1 VQEAEGQAPGVR
13 RSHKPLLESFP
24 RSNYTSVTQFSG
36 ERSCTLS
43 ASFQEF
49 SEKLQKLIGKFQAEK
64 DYYLSGDYL
73 EAQARVDFVTPL
85 FKALGWDVENEAGL
99 AHHRREVIVERG
111 ESETTGRPDYNFR
124 IGGQTKFFV
133 EAKAPSEALSN
144 PHHIL
149 QAKGYVWNTRQV
161 FFVILTDFVEFRFYD
176 ASRQPDERNPDEGLL
191 LDLKYGDYLSSLEKL
206 WEYSKERVAAG
217 SLDALLPKARRAPHL
232 RKQVDD
238 VFLDEMTGWREELA
252 KDIHKRNPALTAKQL
267 NEVVQRLLDRVV
279 FIRIAEDRHVMEKRQ
294 LAEVVEEWETH
305 GGKFPIFDWLNDLFH
320 KINEDFN
327 GEIFKPHLSEE
338 IQIDS
343 EILARI
349 IKRLYPPQSPYRFDV
364 IGVELLGSIYE
375 RYLGNTIRLTPK
387 QVRVEEKPEVRKA
400 GGVYY
405 TPKYIVDYIV
415 KNTVGKVIEGKTPKQ
430 IEKIRILDPACGS
443 GSFLI
448 GAFQY
453 LIDYHTQWYLEHPE
467 QEVRHAHPSLDFMRE
482 VHTDPDG
489 SKRLSVYRKAKILRN
504 NLFGVDIDPQ
514 AVEITM
520 MSLYLKA
527 LEGEQS
533 QLPPKQHLLPELKYN
548 IQCGN
553 SLIGPDIYDQG
564 VLFAEEEKDR
574 INAFDWNYIPSV
586 AAGGVYPAGRD
597 PRVGEGS
604 ALPKAS
610 GSPEGSPTR
619 ARRERTSPGAPAP
632 SIGQV
637 TKDGGFDVVIGNPPY
652 IRIQAMKEWAPVEV
666 EFYKDHYKA
675 ASSGNYDIYVVFVE
689 KGLRLLNEHGK
700 LGFICPHKFFN
711 AQYGAPL
718 RKLLSEGKNLSH
730 VAHFGDQQVFE
741 GATTYTCL
749 LFLEKAGSKQLQIEK
764 VNDLEAWR
772 ATGEA
777 TEGKIPAA
785 AITGSEWSF
794 KVGAGTELFEK
805 LAQMKVKL
813 DDVAARIYQG
823 PITSADT
830 VYLFKD
836 FEQGKKKGNTKVL
849 SPELNEWVEI
859 ESGLLKPVVRSGSIN
874 RHSAQPT
881 ALVLFPYEV
890 KDCSA
895 RLLTPAE
902 MERDY
907 PMGWDYL
914 NRNRRLLENR
924 EKGKFKDAEWYRFG
938 RTQNLGMWEQPKLMV
953 PYMVTQL
960 AAYLDRTDGFYFINV
975 TTGGYGVTSAD
986 PTISLPY
993 LCGVLNSRLL
1003 DFYFKSVTTP
1013 FHGGYFAA
1021 NKQYIERLPIRPID
1035 FSDPADKARHDKMV
1049 ALVDRMLALNK
1060 QKHSGKLAP
1069 SQVDRVDREI
1079 AATDPEIDDLVYNLY
1094 GITDEERR
1102 IVEEG

>member
-1 VQEAEGQAPGVR
+1 LPSSIETL
-13 RSHKPLLESFP
+13 RSDLE
-24 RSNYTSVTQFSG
+24 
-36 ERSCTLS
+36 
-43 ASFQEF
+43 
-49 SEKLQKLIGKFQAEK
+49 KLIGKFQAEK

-73 EAQARVDFVTPL
+73 EAQARVDFITPL
-85 FKALGWDVENEAGL
+85 FKALGWDVENQAGL
-99 AHHRREVIVERG
+99 AHHQREVIVERG

-133 EAKAPSEALSN
+133 EANAPSETLSS

-176 ASRQPDERNPDEGLL
+176 ASRQPDERNPDDGLL
-191 LDLKYGDYLSSLEKL
+191 LDLNYGDYLSNLEKL
-206 WEYSKERVAAG
+206 WEFSKERVAAG

-267 NEVVQRLLDRVV
+267 NEVVQRLLDRIV
-279 FIRIAEDRHVMEKRQ
+279 FIRIAEDRHVIEKRQ

-489 SKRLSVYRKAKILRN
+489 TKRLSVYRKAKILRN

-548 IQCGN
+548 IMCGN

-564 VLFAEEEKDR
+564 VLFADEERDR
-574 INAFDWNYIPSV
+574 INAFDWNFVAQGPPSGP
-586 AAGGVYPAGRD
+586 AALPTQGGFGPCAVSED
-597 PRVGEGS
+597 DRVG
-604 ALPKAS
+604 AP
-610 GSPEGSPTR
+610 PQTRR
-619 ARRERTSPGAPAP
+619 ARKAARLQSEPCATV

-637 TKDGGFDVVIGNPPY
+637 MKDGGFDCVIGNPPY

-675 ASSGNYDIYVVFVE
+675 ASSGNYDIYVVFIE
-689 KGLRLLNEHGK
+689 KGLSLLNEKGK

-711 AQYGAPL
+711 AQYGTPL
-718 RKLLSEGKNLSH
+718 RKLLSEGKHLAH
-730 VAHFGDQQVFE
+730 VVRFGDQQVFE

-749 LFLEKAGSKQLQIEK
+749 MFLEKSGSKQLLFER
-764 VNDLEAWR
+764 VTDLGAWH

-777 TEGKIPAA
+777 TKGEIPAA
-785 AITGSEWSF
+785 DITGSEWNF
-794 KVGAGTELFEK
+794 TVGETGKLFDK
-805 LAQMKVKL
+805 LSEMPVKL
-813 DDVAARIYQG
+813 RDVAHLFVGLQTDADDVFI
-823 PITSADT
+823 
-830 VYLFKD
+830 L
-836 FEQGKKKGNTKVL
+836 E
-849 SPELNEWVEI
+849 EI
-859 ESGLLKPVVRSGSIN
+859 ERQGGRVLCASKSTGERHWFENDHLKPFLKGSLNIRRYSLTDVN
-874 RHSAQPT
+874 KR
-881 ALVLFPYEV
+881 LIFPYEIKGGRSV
-890 KDCSA
+890 LIEAKEYGT
-895 RLLTPAE
+895 RYPLTWA
-902 MERDY
+902 
-907 PMGWDYL
+907 YL
-914 NRNRRLLENR
+914 EQNRNRLVARN
-924 EKGKFKDAEWYRFG
+924 KGRMGSEWYGYVYKKNHTRFG
-938 RTQNLGMWEQPKLMV
+938 MPKLLV
-953 PYMVTQL
+953 PSIATGSCFAIDDEGIY
-960 AAYLDRTDGFYFINV
+960 YFV
-975 TTGGYGVTSAD
+975 GSGGGGGGGYGITLSEEVSFS
-986 PTISLPY
+986 PRY
-993 LCGVLNSRLL
+993 LLGLLNSALL
-1003 DFYFKSVTTP
+1003 SQYLKNVSTP
-1013 FHGGYFAA
+1013 FRGGYLAL
-1021 NKQYIERLPIRPID
+1021 NRQYIDQLPIRPISL
-1035 FSDPADKARHDKMV
+1035 SDPADKARHDKMLK
-1049 ALVDRMLALNK
+1049 LVDRMLELYK
-1060 QKHSGKLAP
+1060 QKYSGKLAP
-1069 SQVDRVDREI
+1069 SQVERVDREI
-1079 AATDPEIDDLVYNLY
+1079 AATDQEIDKLVYELY
-1094 GITDEERR
+1094 RITAEERKV
-1102 IVEEG
+1102 VEEA